1 MSILDLLS
9 SKESWYEFLSFK
21 KSSDYFPSVEEKRL
35 TKYIEDEE
43 YMPVC
48 KLIEAKEQF
57 PIPSLVQ
64 INKKSVKKKR
74 SVFIFPQR
82 ERYVLKH
89 LTYLL
94 HKYDYLFCENLYSF
108 RRNICVKDATVSL
121 VRKTARSEM
130 YSYKVDIHDYFN
142 SVDADTM
149 IALLKEK
156 IKDDDRLI
164 DFLAGILKEP
174 LASHKGRM
182 VEVEKGIMA
191 GVPFSGFL
199 ANVYLSELD
208 RWFYEEKILYARY
221 SDDIIV
227 FAETYEKIKEYEAK
241 IKEILKGAKL
251 EVNERK
257 EYRTK
262 PKEKWEFLGFQI
274 CGDTVD
280 IAPASISKIKAKIR
294 RKARALIRWRKK
306 HNHNPRFAVRA
317 LIKQFNKKFF
327 NNDSTHELTW
337 CKWYFPTINTPKGLH
352 TIDKYMVES
361 LRYVATGK
369 HTKTNYNL
377 RYSELKELG
386 YLSLVNLFYKYK
398 KNPAAAFDEVEKAM
412 QNDVK
417 ITTTQESKS

>member
-1 MSILDLLS
+1 MSILDLISL
-9 SKESWYEFLSFK
+9 KESWYEFLDYK
-21 KSSDYFPSVEEKRL
+21 KSSDYFPKCEEKRL
-35 TKYIEDEE
+35 IEYIENEE

-48 KLIEAKEQF
+48 KAIEAKEPF

-74 SVFIFPQR
+74 SVFIFPIR
-82 ERYVLKH
+82 ERYVLK
-89 LTYLL
+89 LIAFLL
-94 HKYDYLFCENLYSF
+94 HKYDYLFCKNLYSF
-108 RRNICVKDATVSL
+108 RQKICVKDATISL
-121 VRKTARSEM
+121 VKRTAHHEM

-149 IALLKEK
+149 ISLLREK

-174 LASHKGRM
+174 FANHKGRL
-182 VEVEKGIMA
+182 VEVKKGIMA

-199 ANVYLSELD
+199 ANIYLSELD
-208 RWFYEEKILYARY
+208 KWFYQEKILYARY

-227 FAETYEKIKEYEAK
+227 FANTREKIQEYEAK
-241 IKEILKGAKL
+241 IKEILRGAKL

-257 EYRTK
+257 EYHTE

-274 CGDTVD
+274 CGDTID
-280 IAPASISKIKAKIR
+280 IAPASISKIKSKIR
-294 RKARALIRWRKK
+294 RKAHALIRWREK
-306 HNHNPRFAVRA
+306 NDYNPQFAVRA
-317 LIKQFNKKFF
+317 LIKRFNKKFF
-327 NNDSTHELTW
+327 HNDNTHELTW

-352 TIDKYMVES
+352 IIDKYMVES

-369 HTKTNYNL
+369 HTKANYNL
-377 RYSELKELG
+377 RYSELKDLG

-398 KNPAAAFDEVEKAM
+398 KNPTSAFEEMEKSLNM
-412 QNDVK
+412 NK
-417 ITTTQESKS
+417 